1 MGRVGEYVGLNRGWS
16 HRISGCATFRE
27 ARHGSS
33 RAARKVQLYGAMPPT
48 GRFVARGPPTG
59 YKNKFI
65 SAKGACTAAM
75 FMAMMFM
82 ATMVQIKERRDTPDH
97 RNAKVIS
104 IPERQGRI
112 LKFIAGL
119 VLGIILVPVLVYF
132 YFASGSAPVAT
143 TDSDMPFEAVLAR
156 KAQHVRIS
164 KDMPKN
170 VPIQPS
176 EGNYLAAAELY
187 KQHCAVCHGL
197 PMAPKTAIATGMYPA
212 PPLLLEGKGVTDD
225 PPGESYWKIFNGL
238 RLTGMAGFSKSLSE
252 TQMWQLALLLANA
265 DKLPPSAKTAL
276 VAPIASPATSVPATS
291 LPPATSAPVF
301 PSSVPSSV
309 PPPK

>member
-1 MGRVGEYVGLNRGWS
+1 
-16 HRISGCATFRE
+16 
-27 ARHGSS
+27 
-33 RAARKVQLYGAMPPT
+33 
-48 GRFVARGPPTG
+48 
-59 YKNKFI
+59 
-65 SAKGACTAAM
+65 M

-82 ATMVQIKERRDTPDH
+82 ATMVQIKERRDTPDC

-156 KAQHVRIS
+156 KAQNARIA

-170 VPIQPS
+170 VPLQAS
-176 EGNYLAAAELY
+176 EANYLAGAELY
-187 KQHCAVCHGL
+187 KQDCAACHGL
-197 PMAPKTAIATGMYPA
+197 PLSPKTAIATGMYPK
-212 PPLLLEGKGVTDD
+212 PPQLFEGKGVTDD
-225 PPGESYWKIFNGL
+225 PPGESYWKIFNGF
-238 RLTGMAGFSKSLSE
+238 RLTGMPGFSKSLNE

-265 DKLPPSAKTAL
+265 DKLPPSAKAAL
-276 VAPIASPATSVPATS
+276 VAPPAPPGTMAPAASTPATPSAP
-291 LPPATSAPVF
+291 LPPTR
-301 PSSVPSSV
+301 
-309 PPPK
+309 